1 MFARRLVVIT
11 FSATVGL
18 AFALHEGPR
27 EAAWA
32 SHHIASVSAP
42 QTATR

>member
-1 MFARRLVVIT
+1 MLARRLVVIT

-27 EAAWA
+27 EAAWS
-32 SHHIASVSAP
+32 SHHLAAVSAP
-42 QTATR
+42 RTAIR